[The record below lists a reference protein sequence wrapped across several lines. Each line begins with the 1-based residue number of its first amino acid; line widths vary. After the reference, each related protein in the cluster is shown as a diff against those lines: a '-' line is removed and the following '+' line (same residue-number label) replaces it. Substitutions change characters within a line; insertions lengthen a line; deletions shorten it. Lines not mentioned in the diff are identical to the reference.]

1 MPDWLDK
8 TCVNDLIDLGVI
20 TRVSASSSDCEHS
33 VTDFGRD
40 VLTCSTDVHLGILE
54 TVCSRLDLAWH
65 GRIASAYV
73 QTARDIFL
81 RSDLQKTCG
90 LLSAQVACGHQ
101 AGFRAE
107 GGVHGEGTCP
117 KSTLLTAVS
126 IYLKSVSED
135 SLLDGELFRTQ
146 WLRHM
151 HRNVTVDRSG
161 RQAEVLSATM
171 ARDLLATANWE
182 EGVHIYIYI
191 SIYIHI

>member
-8 TCVNDLIDLGVI
+8 TCVNDLIALGVI

-101 AGFRAE
+101 AGFSAVC
-107 GGVHGEGTCP
+107 GVHGDCTCP

-126 IYLKSVSED
+126 IYLKSVSENACLD
-135 SLLDGELFRTQ
+135 SELFRMQ
-146 WLRHM
+146 WLRNM
-151 HRNVTVDRSG
+151 HSNVTMDGSG
-161 RQAEVLSATM
+161 RKEGNLSATM
-171 ARDLLATANWE
+171 ATEFLRTPNWE
-182 EGVHIYIYI
+182 EGTH
-191 SIYIHI
+191 S